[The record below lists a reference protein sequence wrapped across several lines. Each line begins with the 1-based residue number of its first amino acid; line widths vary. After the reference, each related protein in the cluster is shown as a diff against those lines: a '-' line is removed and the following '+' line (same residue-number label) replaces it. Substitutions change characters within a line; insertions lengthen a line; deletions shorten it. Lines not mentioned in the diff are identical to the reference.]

1 MCFNKHK
8 HNVINANKTNTSLLI
23 GERVAFVQTCKNNL
37 VIKECLDPLYTGGD
51 RSRLGSSVFEETEND
66 KKVSLSIDDKEFKNI
81 MD

>member
-1 MCFNKHK
+1 M
-8 HNVINANKTNTSLLI
+8 
-23 GERVAFVQTCKNNL
+23 
-37 VIKECLDPLYTGGD
+37 IKECLDHLYTGGD